1 MTYSP
6 LHSIFFNSFSQV
18 VNFASPSRLEQCH
31 TIDEMKVVKG
41 EPRGKAHMLMARLI
55 DTSANSQVLLNAKRP
70 TTREAKPLNQN
81 GVSSK
86 DDKSEEKVPLQR
98 LFELHHETAYPSC
111 KHARVIY
118 TSLHPTFI

>member
-1 MTYSP
+1 MYVLCFTRSRYQVSVYRTIGP
-6 LHSIFFNSFSQV
+6 LVFISFSQV
-18 VNFASPSRLEQCH
+18 VNFASPARLEQCH

-81 GVSSK
+81 GVSGK
-86 DDKSEEKVPLQR
+86 DVKSEEKVPIQR
-98 LFELHHETAYPSC
+98 LFELHHEAAY
-111 KHARVIY
+111 
-118 TSLHPTFI
+118 L